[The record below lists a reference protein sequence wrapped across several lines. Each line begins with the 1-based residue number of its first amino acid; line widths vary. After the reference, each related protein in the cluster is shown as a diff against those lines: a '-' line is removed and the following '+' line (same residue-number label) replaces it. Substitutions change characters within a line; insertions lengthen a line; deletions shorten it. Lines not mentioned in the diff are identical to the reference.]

1 MVEAIL
7 QNKSRLVPTA
17 AYLQGE
23 YGLNDIFIGV
33 PARLGCRGIESVLE
47 LELTD
52 AERAALHASAE
63 SIRQNIQRASELL
76 STVLQ

>member
-52 AERAALHASAE
+52 AERAALQASAE
-63 SIRQNIQRASELL
+63 LIRQNIQRASELL